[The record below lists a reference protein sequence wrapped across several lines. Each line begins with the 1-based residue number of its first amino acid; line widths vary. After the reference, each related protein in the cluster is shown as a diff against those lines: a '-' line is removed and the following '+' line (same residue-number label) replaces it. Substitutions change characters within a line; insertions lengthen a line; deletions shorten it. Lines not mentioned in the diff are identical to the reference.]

1 MEIVSFVLG
10 VSLVVVIGIAVIAV
24 MGFFKASKLERF
36 STQSVQ
42 NAHNDRMLTHNR
54 FVETENDSMRRDEE
68 ITRKIDDLEREIYS
82 QLDSRLDK
90 LEKKLLGQNI
100 VRGLSKESLER
111 SKVIMNKIEE

>member
-1 MEIVSFVLG
+1 MEIASFVLG
-10 VSLVVVIGIAVIAV
+10 MSSVAVIGIAVIAV
-24 MGFFKASKLERF
+24 LGFFKANKL
-36 STQSVQ
+36 
-42 NAHNDRMLTHNR
+42 DRDFNYQYTEVNNR
-54 FVETENDSMRRDEE
+54 FINTENDSMRRDEKV
-68 ITRKIDDLEREIYS
+68 TRKIDELEKEFYS